1 MKKSGDVGFSK
12 STLSVW
18 QKAVITLSPEHTAE
32 ANFNTIEH
40 E

>member
-1 MKKSGDVGFSK
+1 MNQTTKYQNEKI
-12 STLSVW
+12 
-18 QKAVITLSPEHTAE
+18 ITLSPEHTAE